1 MAKIADPA
9 LELYPSDPLAAALVD
24 GLLTQDD
31 DMRAGFYCMNYPARF
46 GFETALGVA
55 NEDASQPA
63 QESSERTAMVR
74 TALLDR
80 ILPRHLGARPLS
92 IQGCSHRLRTA
103 ECCGDPCRTFR
114 AAAVEVANRLAGRHC
129 AAHHRGHL

>member
-80 ILPRHLGARPLS
+80 ILPRHL
-92 IQGCSHRLRTA
+92 RTA

-114 AAAVEVANRLAGRHC
+114 AAAVEVANRLASRHC

>member
-31 DMRAGFYCMNYPARF
+31 DMRAGFYCVNYPARF
-46 GFETALGVA
+46 GFETALEVA
-55 NEDASQPA
+55 NDDATQPA
-63 QESSERTAMVR
+63 QEGSERTAMVR

-80 ILPRHLGARPLS
+80 ILPRHLGAPRDATSSPAHRPALYPPRDAPPLDS
-92 IQGCSHRLRTA
+92 
-103 ECCGDPCRTFR
+103 
-114 AAAVEVANRLAGRHC
+114 
-129 AAHHRGHL
+129 

>member
-46 GFETALGVA
+46 GFETALEVA

-63 QESSERTAMVR
+63 QEGSERTAMVR

-80 ILPRHLGARPLS
+80 ILPRHLGAPLLS
-92 IQGCSHRLRTA
+92 TQGCSHRLRTA
-103 ECCGDPCRTFR
+103 EC
-114 AAAVEVANRLAGRHC
+114 
-129 AAHHRGHL
+129 

>member
-80 ILPRHLGARPLS
+80 ILPRHLGARAPLIHPGMLPS
-92 IQGCSHRLRTA
+92 PS
-103 ECCGDPCRTFR
+103 DS
-114 AAAVEVANRLAGRHC
+114 
-129 AAHHRGHL
+129 